1 MMSEEEAQQAAHAH
15 SQAVVDGVW
24 GAMIR
29 GMTPE
34 GLAKSIE
41 VASPTVNN
49 SSYDL
54 TSAGRDEDAY
64 VFHVTYHTAHGP
76 LALRERFRKID
87 GEWKLV
93 DIERIA

>member
-1 MMSEEEAQQAAHAH
+1 MSVEEAQQAAHAH
-15 SQAVVDGVW
+15 SQAVDDGDW

-41 VASPTVNN
+41 VASPTINN

-54 TSAGRDEDAY
+54 TPAGRDEDAY
-64 VFHVTYHTAHGP
+64 VFHVTYHTDHGP
-76 LALRERFRKID
+76 LALREPFREID
-87 GEWKLV
+87 GEWKMV
-93 DIERIA
+93 DIQRIA